1 MKWSAALLV
10 LAACPRAE
18 QPDAGTSISFRKRV
32 LDTGFR
38 AEGVAVA
45 DLDSDGRSD
54 VIIGDTAWLGP
65 EWTKRVIV
73 DRPALDPATAY
84 SDSFAVFTHDV
95 NSDGRLDVIAVGFPL
110 TGAVWREQ
118 TASGAWIEHALT
130 GPASTESPL
139 FLGGRLI
146 YARGADLVALNVSDA
161 GVETRLGTASAV
173 LPSHGF
179 GVGDLDGDGDDDFVT
194 PVGVFLA
201 PAYTFVAADLGPDCA
216 QMHVF
221 DVNGD
226 GRPDVLTS
234 SAHDKG
240 VWWHRQE
247 PGMTFTRTTI
257 DDEFSQSH
265 AFAMAD
271 LDGDGRP
278 ELVTGKRRWAHGP
291 TGDPE
296 PNAPAVL
303 HWYASRANPDGGVEW
318 TRHTID
324 AEADSGIG
332 TQFEVT
338 DVTGDGLL
346 DVVVANK
353 VGVHLFEQTRP

>member
-18 QPDAGTSISFRKRV
+18 QPDAGTTVSFRKRV
-32 LDTGFR
+32 LDTAFR
-38 AEGVAVA
+38 AEGIATG
-45 DLDSDGRSD
+45 DLDSDKRTD
-54 VIIGDTAWLGP
+54 VVIGDTAWLGP
-65 EWTKRVIV
+65 DWTRRVIL

-95 NSDGRLDVIAVGFPL
+95 NADGRLDVIAVGFPL
-110 TGAVWREQ
+110 SGVVWREQ
-118 TASGAWIEHALT
+118 PVSGAWVEHSLT

-139 FLGGRLI
+139 FAGGRLI
-146 YARGADLVALNVSDA
+146 YARGADVIALNVSNA
-161 GVETRLGTASAV
+161 VETRFGTATEV
-173 LPSHGF
+173 IPGHGL
-179 GVGDLDGDGDDDFVT
+179 GRGDVDGDGDDDLLT
-194 PVGVFLA
+194 TIGVFLA
-201 PAYTFVAADLGPDCA
+201 PSYAFVAADLGPDCA

-226 GRPDVLTS
+226 GRPDVLSS

-247 PGMTFTRTTI
+247 PGMTFTRITI
-257 DDEFSQSH
+257 DADFSQSH
-265 AFAMAD
+265 ALAMAD

-291 TGDPE
+291 TGDPD

-303 HWYASRANPDGGVEW
+303 HWYGSKAQSDGGVEW
-318 TRHTID
+318 TRHAVD
-324 AEADSGIG
+324 DDADSGVG
-332 TQFEVT
+332 TQLEIA

-346 DVVVANK
+346 DIVVANK